1 MFSSMRSVCFRISPR
16 IHDLALIVDTR
27 GSGNEDLFPVAIG
40 YSCPPLESH
49 SVFVCRIQV
58 GGSIEELDLSGL
70 QAFYGISIHLDKNV
84 RIGMASFYS
93 RTGNIM
99 GLFRQVLRDE
109 NLFTGL
115 DDAGIIDIHV
125 LNEEPGTDAIV
136 CQLASLLGQL
146 QDESFSKSRVWYSEL
161 EGLLQEP
168 PVQYCV

>member
-1 MFSSMRSVCFRISPR
+1 M
-16 IHDLALIVDTR
+16 
-27 GSGNEDLFPVAIG
+27 
-40 YSCPPLESH
+40 
-49 SVFVCRIQV
+49 

-109 NLFTGL
+109 NLFAGL
-115 DDAGIIDIHV
+115 DDAGIVDIHV

-146 QDESFSKSRVWYSEL
+146 QDVIVQQKPCLVLGVEA
-161 EGLLQEP
+161 LLQEP